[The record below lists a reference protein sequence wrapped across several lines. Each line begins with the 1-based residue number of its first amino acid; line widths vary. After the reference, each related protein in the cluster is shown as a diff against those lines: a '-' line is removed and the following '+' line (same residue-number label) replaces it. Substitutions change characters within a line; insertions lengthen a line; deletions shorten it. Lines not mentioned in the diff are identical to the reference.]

1 LTTSE
6 AAVRRE
12 KYGRNKLESSGGVTV
27 WNILVRQVSN
37 SLTLVLVIA
46 MVLSYATLD
55 FIEGGVINAVI
66 ILNIVVGF
74 FQDYQ
79 AEQTIQSLQAMAAP
93 VSKVIRDGTLSTIKA
108 DDLVPG
114 DIVHLSVGDIVSADL
129 RLATSTNLATD
140 EALLTGESK
149 PCSKNAESIVNEPS
163 APLGDRHNIAYSSTT
178 VTRGRGT
185 GVVVATGMST
195 EIGKIAF
202 LLRDKKQTTQGNW
215 FMRAYKGI
223 LYAVKNALGLVGT
236 PLQVKLSYFGLLLFG
251 LAILLA
257 IIVFSTAV
265 WDIDGETLIYG
276 ICVAVA
282 VIPES
287 LIAVLTITMAV
298 GSKAMAKGNV
308 IVRKMGALEA
318 IGGVTN
324 ICSDKTG
331 TLTQGKMLARM
342 AYLAD
347 GRTLAVQDETS
358 PFDPTS
364 GHVSM
369 NSNRLEQRNI
379 YEDAALQDFFQT
391 IAVCNLAS
399 VNPPKDD
406 TGLWSATGEP
416 TEIALQVMAM
426 RVGHSKEDVLSK
438 QGLRLAAEHS
448 FDSSVK
454 RMTVVYES
462 SDSHLLSCFTKGATE
477 VILPLVEGMNN
488 PTKKAINAQADAMA
502 TQGLRVLCLARRSLA
517 ASDRDSV
524 ESRTFV
530 EHNLTFVGLVG
541 LYDPPRLESA
551 SAIKQC
557 QAAGIT
563 VHMLTGDHLKTA
575 TTIAQEIGILGPQ
588 VPGSHLPS
596 AVMTAPDFDAMS
608 DEELDRLETLPF
620 VVARCSP
627 TTKLRMLDTLHR
639 RGKYCVMTGDGV
651 NDSPALKGADVGVA
665 MGLNGSDVS
674 KEAADMVLTDDN
686 FASIVSAIR
695 EGRRLFDNIQKVSI
709 ASWFFNAKSILT
721 ETQFLLHLLIS
732 NIAQVVL
739 LLIGLA
745 FQDRNGVSA
754 FPLSPLEIL
763 FANLITSSFLA
774 IGLGLESASSDV
786 MTRPPHSL
794 RAGVFTKELI
804 IDKFIYGTCMG
815 SLCLIS
821 FVIVV
826 YAHGDGDLGAD
837 CNHSYNDTCSL
848 PFRARATAYSIL
860 TVLLSIMAWEAKHL
874 TRSLFDMY
882 PEEDSSTFS
891 IFNTLLKN
899 RFLFWAV
906 CAGLC
911 TPFPIVYIPVINRV
925 VFRHAPL
932 SWEWG
937 LVFGSVVCFVALVES
952 WKAIKRRSLKKRAVA
967 RRLAAGSGSGSVVG
981 DDKSSMA

>member
-1 LTTSE
+1 
-6 AAVRRE
+6 
-12 KYGRNKLESSGGVTV
+12 
-27 WNILVRQVSN
+27 
-37 SLTLVLVIA
+37 

-66 ILNIVVGF
+66 LLNIIVGF
-74 FQDYQ
+74 FQDYR

-93 VSKVIRDGTLSTIKA
+93 VSKVVRDGTLSTIKA

-149 PCSKNAESIVNEPS
+149 PCSNNADSIVDETS

-202 LLRDKKQTTQGNW
+202 LLRDKKQTAQGN
-215 FMRAYKGI
+215 FLVRTYKRV
-223 LYAVKNALGLVGT
+223 LYAFKNALGLVGT

-347 GRTLAVQDETS
+347 GKTLAVQDETS

-364 GHVSM
+364 GYVSM
-369 NSNRLEQRNI
+369 NGNRLEQSNVH
-379 YEDAALQDFFQT
+379 EDAALQDFFQT

-399 VNPPKDD
+399 VIPPKSEDGT

-426 RVGHSKEDVLSK
+426 RVGHSKEAVLSK
-438 QGLRLAAEHS
+438 QGLRLVAEHS

-454 RMTVVYES
+454 RMTVVYEGS
-462 SDSHLLSCFTKGATE
+462 SSSQLLSCFTKGATE

-488 PTKKAINAQADAMA
+488 PTKKAISVQADAMA
-502 TQGLRVLCLARRSLA
+502 TQGLRVLCLARRSIA
-517 ASDRDSV
+517 ASDRNSL
-524 ESRTFV
+524 ESRAFV

-588 VPGSHLPS
+588 VPGSNLPS

-695 EGRRLFDNIQKVSI
+695 EGRRLFDNIQKVKTS
-709 ASWFFNAKSILT
+709 LT
-721 ETQFLLHLLIS
+721 ISSESTLTTSQFLLHLLIS

-786 MTRPPHSL
+786 MTRPPHNL

-804 IDKFIYGTCMG
+804 VDKFIYGTCMG
-815 SLCLIS
+815 SLCLVS
-821 FVIVV
+821 FVILV

-874 TRSLFDMY
+874 TRSLFNMY

-932 SWEWG
+932 GWEWG
-937 LVFGSVVCFVALVES
+937 LVFGSVICFVALVES
-952 WKAIKRRSLKKRAVA
+952 WKAVKRRSL
-967 RRLAAGSGSGSVVG
+967 RRRTAAGLRG
-981 DDKSSMA
+981 DDKSSLA